1 MLPEW
6 KSLKKKTRKLKIADE
21 PYFALAEEYLDLRK
35 MFDCNSL
42 LDNLLLWFDM
52 VIYPLYIVVRLC
64 MLDFSP
70 MYMFSLFSTYQK
82 WNLWFRLRTLQAS
95 VDEWQKTVQSVGG
108 PWISSNDPDLH
119 VFVYADGME
128 RIKYSQTFR
137 PSRKTEKTSPKVG
150 LPAQ

>member
-1 MLPEW
+1 
-6 KSLKKKTRKLKIADE
+6 
-21 PYFALAEEYLDLRK
+21 
-35 MFDCNSL
+35 
-42 LDNLLLWFDM
+42 
-52 VIYPLYIVVRLC
+52 

-82 WNLWFRLRTLQAS
+82 WNLWFRLRALQAS
-95 VDEWQKTVQSVGG
+95 VDEWQKTVQSLGG

-137 PSRKTEKTSPKVG
+137 PSRKTEKTSPKVA